1 MKRKTS
7 LRVLVAED
15 DYLVT
20 KMVEGLLQDLGHT
33 VVGGASNGIEA
44 VELSASL
51 HPDVILMDIKMP
63 DMDGLEATAQIQ
75 ECCPTPVVILTAY
88 ETYELVEQASQVGV
102 GAYLIKPPSARELER
117 AILIAT
123 ARFDDM
129 LELRRL
135 NAELQE
141 ANAELDAFAHTLAHD
156 LRYLMS
162 PVLSYSEVLY
172 YEYGHLFPEEI
183 KQDLFIIA
191 QTARDMNNL
200 VDELL
205 LLAGIGQDS
214 VTLSPLNMDKIVKE
228 ARRRLSYLIAEREA
242 QVVQPGHWPLA
253 LGYAPWVEEVWVN
266 YISNA
271 VKYGGAMPFVELG
284 ATPEGEMIRFWVVD
298 HGKGIAPEDLP
309 RLFKPFAQLDQLSLH
324 GHGLGLSIV
333 RRIVEKLGGGVDV
346 ESQVGKGSTFSFTL
360 PVPE

>member
-1 MKRKTS
+1 MNKESS

-20 KMVEGLLQDLGHT
+20 KMVEGFLQDLGYR
-33 VVGGASNGIEA
+33 VVGEASNGIEA
-44 VELSASL
+44 VELCASS

-75 ECCPTPVVILTAY
+75 ACCPTPVVILTAY
-88 ETYELVEQASQVGV
+88 ETHELVEHAGKVGV

-117 AILIAT
+117 AIIIAT

-135 NAELQE
+135 NAELRE

-205 LLAGIGQDS
+205 LLAGIGYDS
-214 VTLSPLNMDKIVKE
+214 VRPVPLDMDKIVQE
-228 ARRRLSYLIAEREA
+228 ARRRLSYLTAEREA
-242 QVVQPGHWPLA
+242 QVVQPDHWPSA

-271 VKYGGAMPFVELG
+271 VKYGGVMPFVELG
-284 ATPEGEMIRFWVVD
+284 ATSEGEMIRFWVVD
-298 HGKGIAPEDLP
+298 HGKGIAPEDLS
-309 RLFKPFAQLDQLSLH
+309 RLFKPFARLDQLSLQ

-333 RRIVEKLGGGVDV
+333 RRIVEKLGGEVDV

-360 PVPE
+360 PVAD